1 MLKHHPSPE
10 LLASFSAGSLQL
22 SYALCISAHLEHCSE
37 CQTNVQRLK
46 SLGADMFAS
55 QKPAPISADF
65 KNRLF
70 EQLDKPRDF
79 SQQAPVVEA
88 PPVTAENSHIP
99 RCLRKFVSEGYDKLD
114 WHSVAPSIKSAHLCR
129 DGDKTQVSMMKLMP
143 GAKVGHHSHM
153 GEEIT
158 LVLEGSFS
166 DEEGIYQKGDFILRD
181 SHHKHKPVASKD
193 GPCICLTVQD
203 APIQFTGFL
212 ARWLNPLMRKSYGL

>member
-1 MLKHHPSPE
+1 MVNHHPSPE
-10 LLASFSAGSLQL
+10 LLASFAAGSLQL
-22 SYALCISAHLEHCSE
+22 SYAMCVSAHLEHCPE

-46 SLGADMFAS
+46 SLGADMFTS
-55 QKPAPISADF
+55 QKPAPVADDF
-65 KNRLF
+65 KDRIFDKLDQPRE
-70 EQLDKPRDF
+70 EQ
-79 SQQAPVVEA
+79 VVE
-88 PPVTAENSHIP
+88 PEPVSVDSSVP
-99 RCLRKFVSEGYDKLD
+99 RCLRKLVSEGYDKLD
-114 WHSVAPSIKSAHLCR
+114 WQSVAPAIKSASLCR

-181 SHHKHKPVASKD
+181 SNHKHKPVASKD

-203 APIQFTGFL
+203 APIQFTSFWGRLF
-212 ARWLNPLMRKSYGL
+212 NPMMRREFGV